1 MAPGWPG
8 RQGKMHRVRRNGS
21 GASAVEFAL
30 ISGVL
35 FLIIFGIIQYGL
47 YFNDSLST
55 RSGVREA
62 ARKAVVE
69 NFSYATGCSTGANSA
84 QLRCSAAKDI
94 GALTGTTYVKVNAAS
109 WTNGSAV
116 TVCAMVH
123 SHGGIGLIPMRDGG
137 WIRSKTE
144 MSIEQVTKAGTWT
157 NTPDTLPAGRTWGW
171 C

>member
-1 MAPGWPG
+1 
-8 RQGKMHRVRRNGS
+8 MHRERRNES

-35 FLIIFGIIQYGL
+35 FLLIFGIIQYGL

-69 NFSYATGCSTGANSA
+69 NFSYVTGCGTGANSA

-94 GALTGTTYVKVNAAS
+94 GAITGTTYVKVTASS
-109 WTNGSAV
+109 WTKGSPV
-116 TVCAMVH
+116 IVCAMVH
-123 SHGGIGLIPMRDGG
+123 SDGGIGLVPMPDGG

-144 MSIEQVTKAGTWT
+144 MSIEQVVKAGAWT
-157 NTPDTLPAGRTWGW
+157 NTQDTLPAGRSWGW

>member
-1 MAPGWPG
+1 
-8 RQGKMHRVRRNGS
+8 MHRARRDGS

-35 FLIIFGIIQYGL
+35 FLMIFGIIQYGL

-69 NFSYATGCSTGANSA
+69 NFSYTSGCTTGVSSA
-84 QLRCSAAKDI
+84 KLRCSAVKDI
-94 GALTGTTYVKVNAAS
+94 GAVTGKAYVKVTASS
-109 WTNGSAV
+109 WTRGSPV
-116 TVCAMVH
+116 IVCAMVH
-123 SHGGIGLIPMRDGG
+123 SDGAIGLLPMPDGG

-144 MSIEQVTKAGTWT
+144 MSIEQVNKAGTWT
-157 NTPDTLPAGRTWGW
+157 NTQDTLPVGRTWGW